1 MWLSPLENIGSACIF
16 ITFESRDKTCSK
28 IEKPWFLLV
37 QWVTKSVK
45 MSGEMITILIYLS
58 NN

>member
-1 MWLSPLENIGSACIF
+1 MIF
-16 ITFESRDKTCSK
+16 ITFESRDKECSK

-37 QWVTKSVK
+37 QWVAKTGK
-45 MSGEMITILIYLS
+45 MSGKMITILINLS